1 MTLMDVFARTTVAF
15 VILYILCRVL
25 NKKLIS
31 QMTFF
36 DFVAGITIGS
46 IAASAMLMQST
57 PISISMAGLILFCF
71 YTFVTSIIAIKS
83 LRGRKI
89 LEDEPTYLIKNGKIL
104 ENGLKKNRMAMD
116 ALLTNLRKKGVFYV
130 DQVESAIL
138 ETDGTVS
145 VLKKPSYLNVM
156 KKDINNI
163 QASRG
168 VPQAFIIDGK
178 ILTSTL
184 KMLGK
189 DINWVHSILKQNNI
203 TKLEDVFFAQVDM
216 QGNVYLDKREDIQ
229 FSSFD

>member
-1 MTLMDVFARTTVAF
+1 
-15 VILYILCRVL
+15 
-25 NKKLIS
+25 
-31 QMTFF
+31 MTFF